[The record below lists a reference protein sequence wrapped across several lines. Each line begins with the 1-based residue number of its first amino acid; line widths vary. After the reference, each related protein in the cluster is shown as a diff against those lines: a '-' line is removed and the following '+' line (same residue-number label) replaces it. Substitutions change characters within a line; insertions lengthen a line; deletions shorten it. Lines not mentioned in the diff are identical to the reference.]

1 MPLIKHFTKQNIANA
16 ARNSHEYLGPMVVF
30 SVDLFNVYYVAIC
43 MQTAKSLL
51 TTLIIIAADSFH
63 VVVALRGI
71 YRRAGL
77 LQVKRDGMAGRKII
91 CGTC

>member
-1 MPLIKHFTKQNIANA
+1 
-16 ARNSHEYLGPMVVF
+16 VVF

-77 LQVKRDGMAGRKII
+77 LQVK
-91 CGTC
+91 